1 MDTISK
7 ESIVEV
13 FSDLIISTIHVYQ
26 IEISP
31 LAETYVI
38 EVVSDLS
45 AAAHTAASRP
55 AFLPDLLRQGL
66 DSQGRVRQ
74 EYLRATGDVALFIS
88 GIFPDSLESRRNWY
102 TLGDFIDI
110 GKQAYGNI
118 HSDVFDELS
127 EKFPEVVEVLNSVS
141 EKINLLSTDIHRYI
155 RRRATIDARLV
166 RR

>member
-1 MDTISK
+1 MTTISN
-7 ESIVEV
+7 EDVVEV
-13 FSDLIISTIHVYQ
+13 FSDLIISTIHVY
-26 IEISP
+26 EMKISP
-31 LAETYVI
+31 TAEAYII

-45 AAAHTAASRP
+45 SAAHLAATRP

-66 DSQGRVRQ
+66 DARGRVRQ

-102 TLGDFIDI
+102 TVGDFIDI
-110 GKQAYGNI
+110 GQQAYRNI
-118 HSDVFDELS
+118 HADVFDELS

-141 EKINLLSTDIHRYI
+141 EKINLLSTDISRYI
-155 RRRATIDARLV
+155 RRRAAIDARLV